1 MLQLEILHHLCDISD
16 IGIVYK
22 LFMIEKSLNN
32 IQECSCILHSFV
44 TSLKSKDFNIVNM
57 LEIKSM
63 DDHEGINAMM
73 LMLIE
78 LITFNESYNTNYE
91 YPVKEITLVCID
103 FDISQESIKQ
113 LEILTRNTSYNIRI
127 KFYCIDKNIQN
138 FVYTF
143 LDQTIEDKPEVAS
156 IKV

>member
-1 MLQLEILHHLCDISD
+1 
-16 IGIVYK
+16 
-22 LFMIEKSLNN
+22 
-32 IQECSCILHSFV
+32 
-44 TSLKSKDFNIVNM
+44 M